1 MFFKKAKS
9 ICPKLAKYDS
19 SFWTP
24 GVIGYFT
31 NNISHCT
38 VYAAHEG
45 QSPKLKKIIVIK
57 PGARFY
63 K

>member
-1 MFFKKAKS
+1 MFSKQAKS
-9 ICPKLAKYDS
+9 ICSELAKYKS

-24 GVIGYFT
+24 DVICYFT
-31 NNISHCT
+31 NISHCT

-57 PGARFY
+57 PGARFLY